1 MENEEHVKDDLDFS
15 QKPAK
20 VVWAVRLIYFSLG
33 VELLRACVL
42 TLFGITTTTTSVSVG
57 ELIVSMIIT
66 FPFTIVLTILI
77 SQGRNWARILL
88 LVMFLLGIFIV
99 IPTLASQFQYHFLM
113 GLFAVIMNVMQGIAI
128 ILLFQKE
135 SNAWFRNVKK
145 N

>member
-1 MENEEHVKDDLDFS
+1 VNEEHEENYLDVS

-20 VVWAVRLIYFSLG
+20 VIWAVRLIYFSLG

-42 TLFGITTTTTSVSVG
+42 TLFGITTTSTPVSVG

-66 FPFTIVLTILI
+66 FPFTIILTVLV

-99 IPTLASQFQYHFLM
+99 IPTLISQFQYHFLM
-113 GLFAVIMNVMQGIAI
+113 GLFAVIMNFMQGIAI
-128 ILLFQKE
+128 ILLFRNE
-135 SNAWFRNVKK
+135 SNAWFSSVKK